1 MRVAPW
7 HSSREEFHHNNSD
20 CEDGG
25 ELLLQSLE
33 GAGGKRIRSVC
44 RTLDARDEPGR
55 EAPPA
60 PPLLAPV

>member
-25 ELLLQSLE
+25 EVLLESLE
-33 GAGGKRIRSVC
+33 GTGGKRICSVC
-44 RTLDARDEPGR
+44 RTLDARDEPGW

-60 PPLLAPV
+60 AALLPPV

>member
-55 EAPPA
+55 EAPP
-60 PPLLAPV
+60 PPLFPRA